1 MRNREFMRKVYRHFG
16 DFVATASAR
25 ELEYLIMD
33 ARYTSGFSYRMKKI
47 IDEIG
52 GIGKE
57 MAGFSI
63 FFNTEGDVAII
74 DANIVGRFIADRYCV
89 MIEDYYKNASLN
101 KIVRSVVNGNDKVQ
115 NDFLILS
122 YNVLYETFEELY
134 QEIKCRR
141 DILNSIKESF
151 NIANYKEEDVSVV
164 VGVLLIMEDICKYIG
179 IEGEKLMY
187 IIDTR
192 LQKKYSQEQ

>member
-16 DFVATASAR
+16 DFVAIASGR

-33 ARYTSGFSYRMKKI
+33 ARYTSGFSHRMKKI

-52 GIGKE
+52 GIGHGI
-57 MAGFSI
+57 AGLSI

-89 MIEDYYKNASLN
+89 MMEDYYKNASIN
-101 KIVRSVVNGNDKVQ
+101 KIVRNVVNGNDKVQ

-122 YNVLYETFEELY
+122 YNILYETFEELY
-134 QEIKCRR
+134 REIKCRK
-141 DILNSIKESF
+141 DVINSVKEGFSLLY
-151 NIANYKEEDVSVV
+151 YKEEDISVV
-164 VGVLLIMEDICKYIG
+164 VGVLLILEDICKYIG
-179 IEGEKLMY
+179 VKRENLMN
-187 IIDTR
+187 IIDDR
-192 LQKKYSQEQ
+192 VQKKYSQEQ